1 MSQNGGSKL
10 QDSRENTQSF
20 RRNLPVVVVLV
31 AVGTL
36 QRLLDHLDSFL
47 YLAYNHFSFY

>member
-20 RRNLPVVVVLV
+20 RRNLPAVVLV
-31 AVGTL
+31 AVGCC
-36 QRLLDHLDSFL
+36 RLLPDPLDSFGL
-47 YLAYNHFSFY
+47 SVLNYTAIV